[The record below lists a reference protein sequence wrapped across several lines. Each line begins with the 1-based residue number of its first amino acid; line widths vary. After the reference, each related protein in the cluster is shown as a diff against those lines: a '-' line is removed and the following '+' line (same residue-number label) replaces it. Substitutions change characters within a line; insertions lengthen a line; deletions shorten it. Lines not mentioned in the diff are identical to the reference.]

1 MNFRSLKRLKASIFA
16 VNLAIPLFMGIGREA
31 YSQVFNPFNN
41 KAISSRLL
49 LAFKPDI
56 LALMAVFSVI
66 AWLILLGILKPLF
79 AFLAEDRKGAS
90 EKRGAP
96 GGASPGA
103 SARKALSV
111 APWALIIIHMVSWLI
126 GTTVFYAIYRFKSP
140 GGISYAWSLQLC
152 TSTGLLAGMMTA
164 LAQNAVLMDA
174 RIALATVE
182 YSAARLDS
190 FERWKDIFI
199 LAGGFLSCASFMAYA
214 AVFFMGGNPG
224 DGSVARFFLTMGFT
238 GAAFFLCTLIMLK
251 LSAAQVRGQLSS
263 LRESVGLLAQSGGD
277 LSHRIPVLTYDET
290 GAAIRAVNEFL
301 DSLSGDMASVRK
313 VAMGGLDS
321 AKRLEAAAKDSEEGI
336 ARFDDAVKGILG
348 EIQGMRGASSEASKS
363 AGETASGAERALESM
378 ASQAAKAG
386 ETAAIAARVMD
397 SVASGMED
405 VRTVMSGAEELSAM
419 AKRSGALLDEFFSSM
434 EGLRAANDNAA
445 EQARD
450 ISDIAGRVN
459 LISLNASIEAAHAG
473 SLGKGFAVVA
483 EEIRAL
489 AERSAEG
496 AAYMEARMAEV
507 GAHTDESG
515 RLMGELRDEVS
526 SMISGISGISEH
538 ASRTASMLGER
549 RKETDRMLEG
559 MEDIKASAAK
569 VSDVSMGIRS
579 VLGGIAEVVAS
590 FAAMAERTAEASG
603 RTEDDVERLRSLVT
617 GVRSRASAQAD
628 EASALLAIVERF
640 SKG

>member
-1 MNFRSLKRLKASIFA
+1 MNSRSLKRLKAYIFA
-16 VNLAIPLFMGIGREA
+16 VNLAIPLVMGIGREA
-31 YSQVFNPFNN
+31 YSQLFNPFND
-41 KAISSRLL
+41 KTISSRLSL
-49 LAFKPDI
+49 SLKPDI
-56 LALMAVFSVI
+56 LSLMVVFAVI

-79 AFLAEDRKGAS
+79 AFLADGGKGGSGKNPAS
-90 EKRGAP
+90 
-96 GGASPGA
+96 GGAMA
-103 SARKALSV
+103 ALKARSALSA
-111 APWALIIIHMVSWLI
+111 APWALIIIHMVSWFI
-126 GTTVFYAIYRFKSP
+126 GTTAFYAIYRFKSP

-152 TSTGLLAGMMTA
+152 TSSGLLAGMMTA

-174 RIALATVE
+174 LRALATE
-182 YSAARLDS
+182 ELSAAKLDS

-199 LAGGFLSCASFMAYA
+199 LAGGFLSCATFMAYA

-224 DGSVARFFLTMGFT
+224 AESPGRFIWIMASTGGAYFL
-238 GAAFFLCTLIMLK
+238 LTLTMLK
-251 LSAAQVRGQLSS
+251 LSAAQFRGQLSS

-277 LSHRIPVLTYDET
+277 LSHRIPILTYDET
-290 GAAIRAVNEFL
+290 GEAIKAVNEFL

-313 VAMGGLDS
+313 VAMNGLES
-321 AKRLEAAAKDSEEGI
+321 AKRLETAAKDSEEGI
-336 ARFDDAVKGILG
+336 ARFDDALAGILD

-363 AGETASGAERALESM
+363 AGETASGAERTLESM

-397 SVASGMED
+397 SVASGMDD
-405 VRTVMSGAEELSAM
+405 VQTVMAGAEELSAM
-419 AKRSGALLDEFFSSM
+419 AKRSGALLDDFFSSM
-434 EGLRAANDNAA
+434 EGLRKANSNAT

-450 ISDIAGRVN
+450 VSDIAGRVN

-473 SLGKGFAVVA
+473 NLGKGFAVVA
-483 EEIRAL
+483 GEIRSL

-496 AAYMEARMAEV
+496 AAYMEARMSEV
-507 GAHTDESG
+507 GSHTDVSS

-569 VSDVSMGIRS
+569 VGEVSIGIRS
-579 VLGGIAEVVAS
+579 VLGEIAEVVAS

-603 RTEDDVERLRSLVT
+603 RTKDDVERLRSLVT
-617 GVRSRASAQAD
+617 GVRSQASAQAG

-640 SKG
+640 SGG